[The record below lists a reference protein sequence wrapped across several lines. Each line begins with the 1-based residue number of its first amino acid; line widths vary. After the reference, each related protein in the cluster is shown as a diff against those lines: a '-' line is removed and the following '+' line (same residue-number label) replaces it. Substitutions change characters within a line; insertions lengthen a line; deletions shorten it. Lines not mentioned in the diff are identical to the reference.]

1 LEGLR
6 NFLELFSL
14 FSSFLRG
21 ASCPKS
27 PRVAATAAASF
38 MLEKQGDVKNKALP
52 QNSGHHIGTLV
63 RQMVCDSNVSSG
75 WRNPKT
81 RRRAPAFRPVML
93 IAHLQRQ
100 TIGAGIAMVYCR
112 SRREGHW
119 GIEE

>member
-27 PRVAATAAASF
+27 PRVAATAGSF

-52 QNSGHHIGTLV
+52 KNLGHHIGTLV
-63 RQMVCDSNVSSG
+63 RQMICDSNVSRG

-93 IAHLQRQ
+93 IAHPQRQ
-100 TIGAGIAMVYCR
+100 TIGAGTAMVYCR
-112 SRREGHW
+112 SRRKGYW